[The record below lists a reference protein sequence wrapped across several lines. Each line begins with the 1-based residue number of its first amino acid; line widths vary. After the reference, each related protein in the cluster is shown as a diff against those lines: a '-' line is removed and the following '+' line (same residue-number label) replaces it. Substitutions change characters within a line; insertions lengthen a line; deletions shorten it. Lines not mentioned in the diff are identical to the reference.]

1 MNNFLNT
8 KFQFGNFKLGKFCLG
23 LWKKIL
29 SYVVILVF
37 HLIRP
42 VKTVVVSE
50 LSEICSK
57 CQKDKLHCSLSV
69 DADNEIL
76 FSVPY

>member
-1 MNNFLNT
+1 ME
-8 KFQFGNFKLGKFCLG
+8 
-23 LWKKIL
+23 KKIL
-29 SYVVILVF
+29 SYVDILVF
-37 HLIRP
+37 LLIRP
-42 VKTVVVSE
+42 VKTVVISE
-50 LSEICSK
+50 LSEIYSK